1 MRVARTLSAAAEAL
15 AGISARAAIRAYQVF
30 LSPVLVAMFGR
41 ACRFEPRCSAY
52 ALEAIENHGIIRG
65 GAMAGRRLLRCHP
78 LGGHGF
84 DPVPVRTAGKQ

>member
-1 MRVARTLSAAAEAL
+1 MKAARSIAAA
-15 AGISARAAIRAYQVF
+15 AGELGGVAARAAIRAYQIL

-52 ALEAIENHGIIRG
+52 ALEAIENHGLIRG
-65 GAMAGRRLLRCHP
+65 STMAARRLLRCHP

>member
-1 MRVARTLSAAAEAL
+1 MKPARTVFGAAGEL
-15 AGISARAAIRAYQVF
+15 GGIFIRAAIRAYQLV

-52 ALEAIENHGIIRG
+52 ALKAIEDHGLIRG
-65 GAMAGRRLLRCHP
+65 GAMAARRLLRCHP

-84 DPVPVRTAGKQ
+84 DPVPARTAGKP